1 MNFKGIEHFLIGN
14 DVSRHNPNFPIGSG
28 CFNILKATEG
38 KTYVDPTFADRISK
52 IEDGDLVG
60 FYHFA
65 RPDLAGNNP
74 KLEAE
79 NFVNTVKKFIG
90 KAIFILDWE
99 GKALN
104 YDDDYAINFMLHVEA
119 MTGVKPI
126 LYTGSWAT
134 IKCPDVARYGYEL
147 WIAHYGVSEP
157 KIRNFTN
164 WRMWQFTS
172 TPFDFNIFKGTE
184 EDWKRLAS
192 SKYDENIINILRE
205 RGAL

>member
-1 MNFKGIEHFLIGN
+1 MMEYFLIGN
-14 DVSRHNPNFPIGSG
+14 DVSRHQPNFPVGSG
-28 CFNILKATEG
+28 NFNIFKATEG
-38 KTYVDPTFADRISK
+38 RTYVDPTFAEKVRQSK
-52 IEDGDLVG
+52 DGDLIG

-65 RPDLAGNNP
+65 RPDSKGNTP

-79 NFVNTVKKFIG
+79 NFVSTVRPYIG

-99 GKALN
+99 GEALK

-119 MTGVKPI
+119 MTGVKPM

-134 IKCPDVARYGYEL
+134 IKCPDVARFGYEL
-147 WIAHYGVSEP
+147 WIAHYGVDEP
-157 KIRNFTN
+157 KIRNFKD

-184 EDWKRLAS
+184 EDWRRIAS
-192 SKYDENIINILRE
+192 SKYDPEIVSILRE
-205 RGAL
+205 RGLN

>member
-1 MNFKGIEHFLIGN
+1 MEYFLIGN
-14 DVSRHNPNFPIGSG
+14 DTSRHQPDFPVGSG
-28 CFNILKATEG
+28 NFNIFKATEG
-38 KTYVDPTFADRISK
+38 RTYVDPTFAEKVRQSK
-52 IEDGDLVG
+52 DGDLIG

-65 RPDLAGNNP
+65 RPDSKGNTP

-79 NFVNTVKKFIG
+79 NFVSTVRPYIG

-99 GKALN
+99 DEALK

-119 MTGVKPI
+119 MTGVKPM

-134 IKCPDVARYGYEL
+134 IKCPDVAKFGYEL

-157 KIRNFTN
+157 KIRNFTG

-184 EDWKRLAS
+184 DDWKRLAA
-192 SKYDENIINILRE
+192 SKYDPEVVNILRE
-205 RGAL
+205 RGLN

>member
-1 MNFKGIEHFLIGN
+1 MNLATVEHFLIGN
-14 DVSRHNPNFPIGSG
+14 DISRHNPNFPVGSG
-28 CFNILKATEG
+28 CFNIFKATEG
-38 KTYVDPTFADRISK
+38 RTYVDPSFAANVSQLKDD
-52 IEDGDLVG
+52 ELFG

-65 RPDLAGNNP
+65 RPDSKGNNP

-79 NFVNTVKKFIG
+79 NFVNAVRPFIG

-134 IKCPDVARYGYEL
+134 IKCKDVAKYGYEL
-147 WIAHYGVSEP
+147 WIAHYGVDNP
-157 KIRNFTN
+157 KIYNFHD

-184 EDWKRLAS
+184 EDWRRLAS
-192 SKYDENIINILRE
+192 SKYDPAIIEILRE
-205 RGAL
+205 RGLE